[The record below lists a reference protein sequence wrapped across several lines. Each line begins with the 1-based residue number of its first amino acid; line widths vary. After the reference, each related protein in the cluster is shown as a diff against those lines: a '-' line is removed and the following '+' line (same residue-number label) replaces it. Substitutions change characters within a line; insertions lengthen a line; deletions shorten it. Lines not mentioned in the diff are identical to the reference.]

1 MLNPK
6 TEEHLSTMVSALG
19 QWRYLSKTRIND
31 IQFAYATSANDVPNS
46 FQPLPIPFLLTEQER
61 WLRFRFHLQTPIE
74 EKGSKNDLSIE
85 TGIYGGALTSR
96 PQGLLLVDGESYAG
110 IDIYHTEVLLPEG
123 EHDYELV
130 FYTHE
135 FFRPFELSFSLAKKD
150 EKIDQA
156 FYDLLVP
163 FETISI
169 LDKKDDDYLFSLP
182 ILEKAMNLL
191 DLRDPYSR
199 EFYSSLA
206 ETRTFLE
213 KNYYGHNTL
222 PATVKAFAQTHIDVA
237 WLWDLA
243 QTHEKARRSFST
255 VLSLMKEYPDY
266 HFFSSTPSLYEFIQ
280 KDDPTLFEKIKE
292 RMKEGRFEAEGSF
305 WLECDCNLVDGES
318 LIRQILYGKRYFKK
332 EFGVDCHI
340 LYEPDVF
347 GYSAAL
353 PQIMKLSGIDSFV
366 TAKIGLN
373 DTNRMPYSS
382 FVWKGIDGSEVFATL
397 LSTCHANPRNGV
409 YDEDETTYVGNIS
422 SSDILGTYHRYES
435 KDFSS
440 TSALAFGW
448 GDGGGGPTREM
459 LEKAKRYEKGVPGMP
474 KFYCSTLSDSVSSIK
489 SNFEKEAKELR
500 RYPLWDGELYFE
512 YHRGT
517 YTSVPEIKKNNR
529 DAESALQRLEFLS
542 SLAKMKN
549 GLPYPKEELENC
561 WKTLLLN
568 QFHDIVPGSSIE
580 KVYLDS
586 AKQFQQLFQKEKE
599 LEKKAMDSFVNS
611 LPGGGLLIFNP
622 NSFPT
627 QGPLQWK
634 GKTFLSPEIPA
645 MGYCLI
651 RDLNEKEIPVIREN
665 TLENEVIRVR
675 FSKEGR
681 ILSLWDKQ
689 ANREIVEEG
698 KELNALLAYEDRPF
712 QYDNWE
718 LAPYYAQKSYPLT
731 NLVSQEE
738 IRDGE
743 RVGFAFTYAYC
754 HSKIRQEVTILGN
767 RKQVDFKTE
776 IEWNEPHQILKAHFP
791 FALRAR
797 TARYDIQYG
806 SIARPT
812 TQNDPWQSAKF
823 EVCAHKWS
831 DMSEHSY
838 GVALLNDG
846 KYGYGA
852 HENELSLTLIK
863 GGAYPNPNASKVIP
877 AFTYS
882 LLPHVGEY
890 QEGMVIEAGALLNRP
905 LKMVE
910 VQKEFIKEA
919 SYSLFSM
926 KEKGVY
932 IEHIKQTE
940 DRNSYLFRIVEE
952 YGDHHSFTLKLCT
965 PLIKKAFLIDLMEN
979 RMKEVAVSNNEISLE
994 LSPFQICSL
1003 EVCL

>member
-6 TEEHLSTMVSALG
+6 TEERLSTMISALG
-19 QWRYLSKTRIND
+19 QWRYLSKMRIND
-31 IQFAYATSANDVPNS
+31 VQFAYTNSANDIPNS
-46 FQPLPIPFLLTEQER
+46 FEPLFVPFILKEQEK
-61 WLRFRFHLQTPIE
+61 WLRFRFHLQTPVE
-74 EKGSKNDLSIE
+74 EKGSKNFLAIE

-96 PQGLLLVDGESYAG
+96 PQGLLLVDGKSYAG
-110 IDIYHTEVLLPEG
+110 IDIYHTEVLLPKG

-135 FFRPFELSFSLAKKD
+135 FFRPFELSFSIAKKD
-150 EKIDQA
+150 EEIDQA

-206 ETRTFLE
+206 ETRDYLE

-255 VLSLMKEYPDY
+255 VLSLMKEFPDY
-266 HFFSSTPSLYEFIQ
+266 HFFSSTPALYEFVQ
-280 KDDPTLFEKIKE
+280 KDDPTLFEGIKE
-292 RMKEGRFEAEGSF
+292 RIKEGRFEAEGSF

-347 GYSAAL
+347 GYSASL
-353 PQIMKLSGIDSFV
+353 PQIMKLSGIDTFV

-397 LSTCHANPRNGV
+397 LSTCHANPKNGV
-409 YDEDETTYVGNIS
+409 YDEDETTYVGNVS
-422 SSDILGTYHRYES
+422 ASDILGTYHRYES
-435 KDFSS
+435 KDFSNV
-440 TSALAFGW
+440 SALAFGW

-474 KFYCSTLSDSVSSIK
+474 RFCHTTLSDSVSSVK
-489 SNFEKEAKELR
+489 HNFEKNAKELH

-529 DAESALQRLEFLS
+529 DGESILQRLEFLS
-542 SLAKMKN
+542 SLSKMQN
-549 GLPYPKEELENC
+549 GLPYPKEELKRC
-561 WKTLLLN
+561 WKILLLN
-568 QFHDIVPGSSIE
+568 QFHDIVPGSAIE

-586 AKQFQQLFQKEKE
+586 AKQFQFLFQKGRE
-599 LEKKAMDSFVNS
+599 LETKAMESFIVS
-611 LPGGGLLIFNP
+611 LPGGGLLVFNS
-622 NSFPT
+622 NSFPVR
-627 QGPLQWK
+627 GPLQWK

-645 MGYCLI
+645 MGYRLI
-651 RDLNEKEIPVIREN
+651 SNLSEKEIPVIDGDV
-665 TLENEVIRVR
+665 LENEAIRIH

-689 ANREIVEEG
+689 VNREIVEEG
-698 KELNALLAYEDRPF
+698 KELNALVAYEDRPF

-718 LAPYYAQKSYPLT
+718 LAPYYAQKPYSLT
-731 NLVSQEE
+731 NLISKEA

-743 RVGFAFTYAYC
+743 RVGFAFTYSYC
-754 HSKIRQEVTILGN
+754 HSKIRQEVTVLGN

-791 FALRAR
+791 FALRVKEAH
-797 TARYDIQYG
+797 YDIQYG

-812 TQNDPWQSAKF
+812 THNDSWQSAKF
-823 EVCAHKWS
+823 EVCAHKWV

-846 KYGYGA
+846 KYGYGTN
-852 HENELSLTLIK
+852 ENDLSLTLIK
-863 GGAYPNPNASKVIP
+863 GGAYPNPNAAKIIP
-877 AFTYS
+877 VFTYS
-882 LLPHVGEY
+882 LLPHAGEY
-890 QEGMVIEAGALLNRP
+890 QEGKVIEASSILNRP
-905 LKMVE
+905 LKMID
-910 VQKEFIKEA
+910 VQKGFTEDV
-919 SYSLFSM
+919 SYSMVST
-926 KEKGVY
+926 KEKGIYV
-932 IEHIKQTE
+932 EHIKQAE
-940 DRNSYLFRIVEE
+940 DRDSYLLRIVEE
-952 YGDHHSFTLKLCT
+952 HGDHHSFTIKLHT
-965 PLIKKAFLIDLMEN
+965 PDIKKAFLTDLMEN
-979 RMKEVAVSNNEISLE
+979 RIEEVPVFNNEISLK
-994 LSPFQICSL
+994 LLPFQICSL